1 MNLAHSGK
9 KAVGLAE
16 GKGQTCTRLTVAS
29 VTNNNF
35 GYTDAQS
42 QQNVQ
47 RKLKKIVTNWYFH
60 SQNYDYSNHNIANS
74 EKKA

>member
-1 MNLAHSGK
+1 VERKRQVWQRKRGIPARG
-9 KAVGLAE
+9 
-16 GKGQTCTRLTVAS
+16 TVAS

-42 QQNVQ
+42 LQNVQ

-60 SQNYDYSNHNIANS
+60 SQNYDYSNHSIANS

>member
-1 MNLAHSGK
+1 MERKLSIRQR
-9 KAVGLAE
+9 E
-16 GKGQTCTRLTVAS
+16 SYRPERLTVAS

-42 QQNVQ
+42 LQNVQ

-60 SQNYDYSNHNIANS
+60 SQYYDYSNHSIANS